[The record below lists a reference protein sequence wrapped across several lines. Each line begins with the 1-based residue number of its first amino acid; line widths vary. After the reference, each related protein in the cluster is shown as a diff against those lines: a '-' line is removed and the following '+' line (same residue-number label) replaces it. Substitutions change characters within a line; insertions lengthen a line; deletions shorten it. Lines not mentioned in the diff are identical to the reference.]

1 MTGPARRDSV
11 THARSPTGVVAAEA
25 TDSIRAM
32 LSGEELRA
40 ALQARPPLV
49 EDIDVSSQLQP
60 AGIDL
65 RVARVHRLTS
75 AGVLGTAARE
85 PASREEVEP
94 DDDGWWQL
102 GPGAF
107 VIGYREK
114 VNLPNDVLALAQPR
128 SSLLRSGVAI
138 HSAIW
143 DAGYSGRGEGLLA
156 VMDPHGY
163 RLQRGARVLQL
174 VFYRLAVPAVAG
186 YQGRYLGEGDV

>member
-1 MTGPARRDSV
+1 
-11 THARSPTGVVAAEA
+11 
-25 TDSIRAM
+25 M

-40 ALQARPPLV
+40 ALEARPPLV
-49 EDIDVSSQLQP
+49 EDLDVSSQLQP
-60 AGIDL
+60 GGIDL
-65 RVARVHRLTS
+65 RVARVHRLSTPGS
-75 AGVLGTAARE
+75 LGTAVRQ

-94 DDDGWWQL
+94 DDDGWWEL
-102 GPGAF
+102 GAGAF

-114 VNLPNDVLALAQPR
+114 VNLPNDVMALAQPR

-138 HSAIW
+138 HSAVW

-174 VFYRLAVPAVAG
+174 VFYRLAVPAAAG
-186 YQGRYLGEGDV
+186 YRGRYHGEGDG